1 MRELLNRFPV
11 SLVSRFFQGM
21 AVHASCSVNIVDPP
35 PLSLKTHK
43 CDPDM
48 STVTCLAIL
57 SSSKKQMVAS
67 NNAIYNPQM
76 SHFRMLVR
84 IFQMMA
90 VITCELCKI
99 FIENKIQKC
108 CKTRTQS
115 VLQMLIAIA
124 IAEKILE
131 FPRILVLIGLRFDSF
146 YSDFTQISEPKNDG

>member
-1 MRELLNRFPV
+1 M
-11 SLVSRFFQGM
+11 
-21 AVHASCSVNIVDPP
+21 NIVDPP

-76 SHFRMLVR
+76 SHFRRLVR

-90 VITCELCKI
+90 VNSCELCKI
-99 FIENKIQKC
+99 FLENKIQKC
-108 CKTRTQS
+108 GKKNSHFVFQ
-115 VLQMLIAIA
+115 VLSLLASLI
-124 IAEKILE
+124 LW
-131 FPRILVLIGLRFDSF
+131 
-146 YSDFTQISEPKNDG
+146 KNDRRMFLFSPDVLRPHRFRYNSYLPRTFSPDQFFLSQPTTLCSEYIHF